1 MIFKC
6 SCFFLENFVKH
17 KPFIS
22 EECTYLYLFVKSDW
36 FAQPNSTWWISLM
49 VDRTK
54 SANVE
59 NQFTFFFSFSPQG
72 IGSFESQTGIYIG
85 EWKRGLQNG
94 NGTAIYNNGNRYIG
108 QFKDGFKSGYGKFQV
123 NTIGDVYEGEFRN
136 GLRNG
141 QVSGS
146 YLWCL

>member
-1 MIFKC
+1 MNLFDGR
-6 SCFFLENFVKH
+6 SN
-17 KPFIS
+17 
-22 EECTYLYLFVKSDW
+22 EERRVQMQKINLL
-36 FAQPNSTWWISLM
+36 
-49 VDRTK
+49 
-54 SANVE
+54 
-59 NQFTFFFSFSPQG
+59 FFSFSPQG

-141 QVSGS
+141 QVSLFFYDAYRRFLKINLLNNNFKNSFYSNYFVLQYYTILLGHRKI
-146 YLWCL
+146 WFNG

>member
-1 MIFKC
+1 MI
-6 SCFFLENFVKH
+6 L
-17 KPFIS
+17 
-22 EECTYLYLFVKSDW
+22 
-36 FAQPNSTWWISLM
+36 WWSIAE
-49 VDRTK
+49 K

-59 NQFTFFFSFSPQG
+59 NQFTFSLFSIQG

-123 NTIGDVYEGEFRN
+123 NVPVGDVYEGEFRN

-141 QVSGS
+141 QVIYFSLALH
-146 YLWCL
+146 YAMI

>member
-1 MIFKC
+1 
-6 SCFFLENFVKH
+6 
-17 KPFIS
+17 
-22 EECTYLYLFVKSDW
+22 
-36 FAQPNSTWWISLM
+36 M

-59 NQFTFFFSFSPQG
+59 NQFTFFFFFSPQG

-141 QVSGS
+141 QVS
-146 YLWCL
+146 LFL

>member
-1 MIFKC
+1 MNLFDGR
-6 SCFFLENFVKH
+6 SN
-17 KPFIS
+17 
-22 EECTYLYLFVKSDW
+22 EECKCRKS
-36 FAQPNSTWWISLM
+36 IY
-49 VDRTK
+49 
-54 SANVE
+54 
-59 NQFTFFFSFSPQG
+59 FFFSFSPQG

-108 QFKDGFKSGYGKFQV
+108 KFKDGFKSGYGKFQV

-141 QVSGS
+141 QVSLFFMM
-146 YLWCL
+146 YIRFLNINLLNNDF

>member
-1 MIFKC
+1 MILFDGR
-6 SCFFLENFVKH
+6 SN
-17 KPFIS
+17 
-22 EECTYLYLFVKSDW
+22 EE
-36 FAQPNSTWWISLM
+36 
-49 VDRTK
+49 K

-59 NQFTFFFSFSPQG
+59 NQFTFSLFSIQG

-123 NTIGDVYEGEFRN
+123 NTIGDVYEGELRN

-141 QVSGS
+141 QVSLFFMM
-146 YLWCL
+146 YRRFLKINK